1 MARFTVKYASQVTET
16 FTAAQV
22 NQAKQVTNHPGTT
35 FYFLDKEVSAQDWFT
50 MVYAACD
57 AQWEKKN
64 QTHKRVTVLYG
75 SSVAGY
81 VTKWVRR

>member
-1 MARFTVKYASQVTET
+1 MARFTVKYSTGLVQS

-22 NQAKQVTNHPGTT
+22 HQAKQVVNHPGTT
-35 FYFLDKEVSAQDWFT
+35 FYFLDKEVSAPDWFT

-57 AQWEKKN
+57 SQWEKKN
-64 QTHKRVTVLYG
+64 QTHKRVTVLHG
-75 SSVAGY
+75 SSVADY